1 MAVNKTKK
9 AEILSLL
16 EQELQKANSIAFTT
30 NSKLTV
36 EEISSI
42 RRDLRKVNSKLILAK
57 KTLIKIA
64 FKKIYNIDLQD
75 EILIWQIAVLLS
87 FWDNIV
93 PLNIINKYI
102 NEFKKDK
109 KIRLV
114 WAYFD
119 NNLINENEVCI
130 IASLQSKEILFAK
143 LLWSMKSPI
152 SALARFM
159 EAAKKELESKSL
171 NSLNMLQL
179 KSNNVK
185 VDEIKEEVSH
195 KEIQK
200 EDSESEIVSDNQNQ
214 SDINLEE
221 EKSDTIEDSNKNVNK
236 KAKK

>member
-1 MAVNKTKK
+1 MAINKTKK
-9 AEILSLL
+9 TEILSLL
-16 EQELQKANSIAFTT
+16 ETELQKANSIAFTT

-42 RRDLRKVNSKLILAK
+42 RKDLRKVNSKLILAK

-75 EILIWQIAVLLS
+75 EILVWQIAMLIS

-119 NNLINENEVCI
+119 NNLISESEVCI
-130 IASLQSKEILFAK
+130 IASLQSKEVLYAK

-159 EAAKKELESKSL
+159 DAAKKELESKAV
-171 NSLNMLQL
+171 NSLKNIIQP
-179 KSNNVK
+179 KNNSKTDAIKESDIKENQNEEISIKENNIESDSVDN
-185 VDEIKEEVSH
+185 DEI
-195 KEIQK
+195 
-200 EDSESEIVSDNQNQ
+200 
-214 SDINLEE
+214 
-221 EKSDTIEDSNKNVNK
+221 NK
-236 KAKK
+236 KDLEKNEIKSKKTTNKKTK